1 MMGIFSKGEFID
13 KKSKGIF
20 RKKVLK

>member
-20 RKKVLK
+20 GKKVLK